1 MTATPSLAGPG
12 ESLHP
17 HRSAGRTPPPP
28 WLHRL
33 MAEAAKVDAEWFT
46 RFVPPD
52 EGGRESAVLLLFGPD
67 AQGAESLLL
76 IERSHRMRS
85 HPGQVALPGGAT
97 DPGDADAVA
106 TALREAQE
114 EVRLDPAGAEV
125 LGTLPPLFLPP
136 SGFVVTT
143 VVAWWAEPAP
153 GAVGD
158 PREVAQVIFAP
169 LEFLTDPAVRHTV
182 THPSGYR
189 GPAFV
194 LGDDLL
200 LWGFTAGVVTK
211 ALELAGLERPWD
223 ESRLLPLPERFTR
236 GRS

>member
-1 MTATPSLAGPG
+1 MSRMPSLAGPG
-12 ESLHP
+12 ESLQP
-17 HRSAGRTPPPP
+17 LAGPAPTRPPS
-28 WLHRL
+28 WLTRMVHNATT
-33 MAEAAKVDAEWFT
+33 AEPGWFS

-52 EGGRESAVLLLFGPD
+52 DGGRESAVLLLFGPD
-67 AQGAESLLL
+67 SDGAESLLL
-76 IERSHRMRS
+76 IERSHDMRS

-97 DPGDADAVA
+97 EPGDADVSD
-106 TALREAQE
+106 TALREAGE
-114 EVRLDPAGAEV
+114 EVNLDPFGVDV
-125 LGTLPPLFLPP
+125 LGVLPPLFLPP

-143 VVAWWAEPAP
+143 VVAWWSSP
-153 GAVGD
+153 GPVSVGD
-158 PREVAQVIFAP
+158 PAEVAQVIQAP
-169 LEFLTDPAVRHTV
+169 LDYLTDPAVRHTV

-211 ALELAGLERPWD
+211 ELELAELDRSWD
-223 ESRLLPLPERFTR
+223 RARELPLPERFLR